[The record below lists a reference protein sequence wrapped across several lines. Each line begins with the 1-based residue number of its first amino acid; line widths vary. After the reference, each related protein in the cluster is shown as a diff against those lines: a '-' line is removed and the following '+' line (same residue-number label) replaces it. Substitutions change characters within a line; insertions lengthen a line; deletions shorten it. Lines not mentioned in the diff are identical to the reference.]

1 MQVHLES
8 LGTPRDEAV
17 KLIKEYSAKAL
28 RGSVPQVSKKAIV
41 TLADQSLEVGMTF
54 KGMGVTKEEAISSKL
69 DKALWDGFF
78 EHSQDKLPAEALF
91 RMTRLR
97 EIADLR
103 YPSEWSPAA
112 RLMKRYVCH
121 T

>member
-8 LGTPRDEAV
+8 LGTPREEAV
-17 KLIKEYSAKAL
+17 KLIKEYSEKAL
-28 RGSVPQVSKKAIV
+28 KGSIPQVSKKAIG

-91 RMTRLR
+91 RMSRLR

-103 YPSEWSPAA
+103 FPAEWNPAA
-112 RLMKRYVCH
+112 RLMKRYDIQ
-121 T
+121 